1 MSKYKIQS
9 AENPES
15 TLEKKHIP
23 LIEAPDTVE
32 AGEFFEVTVKMGN
45 GIDHP
50 VEKDHFI
57 QYVEL
62 YADYYQVGRLTFTP
76 EMKPEA
82 TFQIKLEDSCTLRAF
97 EFCNLHGQWEAK
109 KEITVE

>member
-1 MSKYKIQS
+1 MGRYKIQS
-9 AENPES
+9 NENPET

-23 LIEAPDTVE
+23 IIEAPDKVK
-32 AGEFFEVTVKMGN
+32 AGEFFEVTVKMGEVE
-45 GIDHP
+45 HP
-50 VEKDHFI
+50 TEAEHFI

-62 YADYYQVGRLTFTP
+62 YADYYQLGRLNFTP

-82 TFQIKLEDSCTLRAF
+82 TFKIKLEEDCTLRAF
-97 EFCNLHGQWEAK
+97 EFCNLHDQWMAE